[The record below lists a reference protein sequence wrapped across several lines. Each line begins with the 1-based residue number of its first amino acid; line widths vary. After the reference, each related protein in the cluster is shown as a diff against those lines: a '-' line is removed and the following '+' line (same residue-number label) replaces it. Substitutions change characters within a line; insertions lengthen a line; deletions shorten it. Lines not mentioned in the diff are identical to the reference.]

1 MTDSISTN
9 GQGNRSYSFT
19 ARDVVAIGFRHQR
32 VMILCFVGVV
42 LGVLLSAVFLPTK
55 YRAETKLLVKRERVD
70 PIVTPE
76 QTAPMMF
83 KDTVAEEEINSE
95 VELIQSQDVLQKV
108 VTTCGLD
115 KPKPLSRFLHPGETQ
130 QNRTDRA
137 ILQLRTD
144 LVLEVV
150 KKTNVISIAYESS
163 KPELAQRVLATLD
176 AAYLDKHLEVHHPAG
191 QEAFFDEEAT
201 KYKQEMMD
209 VESQLSKFSGGQ
221 NSVAP
226 TVQRDMVLQK
236 LADFTGSLDTTR
248 ASIAEGKKRIAD
260 LEGQYNSLPSRIT
273 TQAKKGDNAQVLQNL
288 KATLLTLEMKRT
300 ELLTKFQPTYP
311 LVVEVDKQ
319 ITDTHNALTLE
330 ETSPVKEETTDQN
343 PTYAWVNGE
352 LAKAKSDLAGL
363 EARETALNAIV
374 GVYLSQ
380 AHKLEEQGI
389 LQGDLMRTQKA
400 DEANYLLYNKKREE
414 ARIADALD
422 RTRILNVSIAQKPVI
437 PSLPTRSIWVF
448 ALVACLLGSAVS
460 LGVVFALDY
469 ADQSFR
475 TPTEVMTELRIPVL
489 AAVPSHRVS
498 GNGLHKNGNGNGNGN
513 GHSNGN
519 GNGHSNGHSNGN
531 GNGKAHDVLDD
542 VTYEMTGKVRNPNF
556 PERKH

>member
-1 MTDSISTN
+1 MTEPISTN
-9 GQGNRSYSFT
+9 GHGHRSYSFT

-42 LGVLLSAVFLPTK
+42 LGVLLSAVFIPTK

-70 PIVTPE
+70 PVITPE

-83 KDTVAEEEINSE
+83 KDTVGEEEINSE

-115 KPKPLSRFLHPGETQ
+115 AKKLLSGVLHPGETAQ
-130 QNRTDRA
+130 QRTDRA
-137 ILQLRTD
+137 ILQLRGD
-144 LVLEVV
+144 LQLEVI
-150 KKTNVISIAYESS
+150 KKTNVISIAYESH
-163 KPELAQRVLATLD
+163 KPELAQKVLATLD
-176 AAYLDKHLEVHHPAG
+176 KAYLDKHLEVHHPPG
-191 QEAFFDEEAT
+191 QAEFFEQEAT
-201 KYKQEMMD
+201 KYKQEMMA

-236 LADFTGSLDTTR
+236 LADFNGSLDTTR
-248 ASIAEGKKRIAD
+248 ASVAEARKRITD
-260 LEGQYNSLPSRIT
+260 LETQYKSTPERIT

-300 ELLTKFQPTYP
+300 ELLTKYQPTYP

-319 ITDTHNALTLE
+319 ITDTRSALTLE
-330 ETSPVKEETTDQN
+330 ETSPVKEETTGQN
-343 PTYAWVNGE
+343 PTYAWVDGE

-389 LQGDLMRTQKA
+389 LQGDLMRAQKA

-422 RTRILNVSIAQKPVI
+422 RTRILNVSIAQNPVV
-437 PSLPTRSIWVF
+437 PSLPTRSILIF
-448 ALVACLLGSAVS
+448 GLVACLLGSAVS
-460 LGVVFALDY
+460 LGVVFAIDY

-475 TPTEVMTELRIPVL
+475 TPTEVMSELRIPVL
-489 AAVPSHRVS
+489 AAVPVHRTT
-498 GNGLHKNGNGNGNGN
+498 GNGSHKNGNGNGNGN
-513 GHSNGN
+513 GHGNGN
-519 GNGHSNGHSNGN
+519 GNGHSNGKSHVV
-531 GNGKAHDVLDD
+531 ADEDPF
-542 VTYEMTGKVRNPNF
+542 EMSSKPRNPSV
-556 PERKH
+556 PERRY

>member
-1 MTDSISTN
+1 MTEPISTN
-9 GQGNRSYSFT
+9 SHGERSYSFT

-70 PIVTPE
+70 PIITPE
-76 QTAPMMF
+76 QNAPMMF
-83 KDTVAEEEINSE
+83 HDTVGEEEINSE

-115 KPKPLSRFLHPGETQ
+115 KPKLLSRFLHPGETQ

-137 ILQLRTD
+137 ILQLRSD
-144 LVLEVV
+144 LVLEVI

-176 AAYLDKHLEVHHPAG
+176 KAYLDKHLEVHHPAG
-191 QEAFFDEEAT
+191 QADFFDQEAE
-201 KYKQEMMD
+201 KYKQEMMT
-209 VESQLSKFSGGQ
+209 VESQMSKFSGEQ
-221 NSVAP
+221 NGVAP

-236 LADFTGSLDTTR
+236 LADFNGSLDTTR
-248 ASIAEGKKRIAD
+248 ASIAEAKKRITD
-260 LEGQYNSLPSRIT
+260 LEGQYQSTPSRMT
-273 TQAKKGDNAQVLQNL
+273 TQVKKGDNAQVLQNL
-288 KATLLTLEMKRT
+288 KSTLLTLEMKRT
-300 ELLTKFQPTYP
+300 ELLTKYQPTYP
-311 LVVEVDKQ
+311 LVVEVDKE
-319 ITDTHNALTLE
+319 INDTRSALTLE

-343 PTYAWVNGE
+343 PTYAWVNSE

-374 GVYLSQ
+374 GVYISQ

-422 RTRILNVSIAQKPVI
+422 RTRILNVTVAQSPVI
-437 PSLPTRSIWVF
+437 PSLPTRTFWVF
-448 ALVACLLGSAVS
+448 GLVACFLGSAVS

-475 TPTEVMTELRIPVL
+475 TPTEVMSELRIPVL
-489 AAVPSHRVS
+489 AAVPSQRRASNGVS
-498 GNGLHKNGNGNGNGN
+498 KAGNGNGGN
-513 GHSNGN
+513 GH
-519 GNGHSNGHSNGN
+519 
-531 GNGKAHDVLDD
+531 GNGKTHKVGDDVL
-542 VTYEMTGKVRNPNF
+542 YEVGKPGNPNL
-556 PERKH
+556 ERTN

>member
-1 MTDSISTN
+1 MTEPISTN
-9 GQGNRSYSFT
+9 GHGERSYSFT

-70 PIVTPE
+70 PIITPE
-76 QTAPMMF
+76 QNAPMMIH
-83 KDTVAEEEINSE
+83 DTVGEEEINSE

-115 KPKPLSRFLHPGETQ
+115 KPKLLSRFLHPGETQ

-137 ILQLRTD
+137 ILQLRSD
-144 LVLEVV
+144 LVLEVI
-150 KKTNVISIAYESS
+150 KKTDIISIAYESN
-163 KPELAQRVLATLD
+163 KPQLAQNVLATLD
-176 AAYLDKHLEVHHPAG
+176 KAYLDKHLEVHHPAG
-191 QEAFFDEEAT
+191 QADFFDQEAE
-201 KYKQEMMD
+201 KYKQDMMT
-209 VESQLSKFSGGQ
+209 VESQMSKFSGEQ
-221 NSVAP
+221 NGVAP

-236 LADFTGSLDTTR
+236 LADFNGSLDTTR
-248 ASIAEGKKRIAD
+248 ASIAEARKRITD
-260 LEGQYNSLPSRIT
+260 LEGQYQSTPSRMT
-273 TQAKKGDNAQVLQNL
+273 TQVKKGDNAQVLQNL
-288 KATLLTLEMKRT
+288 KSTLLTLEMKRT
-300 ELLTKFQPTYP
+300 ELLTKYQPTYP
-311 LVVEVDKQ
+311 LVVEVDKE
-319 ITDTHNALTLE
+319 INDTRSALTLE

-343 PTYAWVNGE
+343 PTYAWVNSE

-374 GVYLSQ
+374 GVYISQ

-389 LQGDLMRTQKA
+389 LQGDLMRAQKA

-422 RTRILNVSIAQKPVI
+422 RTRILNVTVAQNPVI
-437 PSLPTRSIWVF
+437 PSLPTRTFWVF
-448 ALVACLLGSAVS
+448 GLVACLLGLAVS

-475 TPTEVMTELRIPVL
+475 TPTEVMSELRIPVL
-489 AAVPSHRVS
+489 AAVPSQRRAGNAVS
-498 GNGLHKNGNGNGNGN
+498 KAANGGNGN
-513 GHSNGN
+513 GH
-519 GNGHSNGHSNGN
+519 GN
-531 GNGKAHDVLDD
+531 GNGKAHKVGDD
-542 VTYEMTGKVRNPNF
+542 ILYEVGKPGNPKL
-556 PERKH
+556 ERTN